1 MRINGGTDYSFWWY
15 SVKQFKLLSA
25 EVFANTAG
33 TTDQIQQLKEEAL
46 ARKAENPTGMFFT
59 NENCWRSSFEYNN
72 IDWLLKELAQVLHQA
87 VTYYSQVDPLFPQK
101 SKFYGKPEID
111 YWTNINEPGSKNS
124 LHSHGTY
131 HFVGVYYLQ
140 SEGTGDLVFHN
151 PANLLEECNP
161 NGPFV
166 SRMAF
171 TPKDGDLLVWPAWVP
186 HEVEMNLSNKQ
197 RINIAFNIK
206 FKPTGDNI

>member
-1 MRINGGTDYSFWWY
+1 MS
-15 SVKQFKLLSA
+15 QFKLISA
-25 EVFANTAG
+25 DLFTNRVG
-33 TTDQIQQLKEEAL
+33 TPEQIQQLKQEAL
-46 ARKAENPTGMFFT
+46 SRKEQNPRGMFFT
-59 NENCWRSSFEYNN
+59 NENCWRSSFKYNN
-72 IDWLLKELAQVLHQA
+72 IDWLLTELEQVLSQA
-87 VTYYSQVDPLFPQK
+87 VNYYSQTDPLFPQK
-101 SKFYGKPEID
+101 APFYGTPEID

-131 HFVGVYYLQ
+131 HFVGVFYIQ
-140 SEGTGDLVFHN
+140 SENTGDIVFHN

-171 TPKDGDLLVWPAWVP
+171 TPRDGDLLLWPAWVP
-186 HEVEMNLSNKQ
+186 HEVEMNLSKQQ

-206 FKPTGDNI
+206 FKPTEELL